1 MITRVNKPSYHI
13 LRTIV
18 VPLLLAGAFI
28 QGTSCG
34 SSDMSESDVPVPF
47 VPFNEIV
54 INLSL
59 PTYNR
64 LRSDGGY
71 VYIDGGVRG
80 MILYRQD
87 ATTYL
92 AFERNCTFRP
102 NDACATVEVHSS
114 TLYMTDECCKSI
126 FRFPDG
132 EANGGPASRPLIQYS
147 TSLRGSELTIVDER
161 F

>member
-1 MITRVNKPSYHI
+1 MTIAVNKRDNTI
-13 LRTIV
+13 LKTIAV
-18 VPLLLAGAFI
+18 CLLLAGICLPGA
-28 QGTSCG
+28 GCG
-34 SSDMSESDVPVPF
+34 SSDTGDDPVPF
-47 VPFNEIV
+47 VPFDEIV
-54 INLSL
+54 INLNL
-59 PTYNR
+59 PTYNP

-80 MILYRQD
+80 LILYRQN

-102 NDACATVEVHSS
+102 NEACATVEVHSS

-132 EANGGPASRPLIQYS
+132 EPNGGPASRPLIQYN
-147 TSLRGSELTIVDER
+147 TSLKGSELTISDER